1 MTTTWGH
8 QLSQLVINPKEMSQ
22 AWLLLLKYI
31 ANVI

>member
-1 MTTTWGH
+1 MTPTWGH
-8 QLSQLVINPKEMSQ
+8 QLSQPIINPKEIRQ

>member
-1 MTTTWGH
+1 MTPTWGH
-8 QLSQLVINPKEMSQ
+8 QLSQLIINPKEMRQ